1 MIMTIVKDFF
11 RNSKQSLYDLILLY
25 RPVIL
30 FATGG
35 LLAAIIVMEKYAL
48 LELIIIILILFL
60 IWPVINLFSMPLK
73 KGVIDVKLKKDIQNA
88 INRFIT
94 LTIIIILIGIS
105 IILVTIYMAFSISEN
120 LDLFTALTLI
130 AFLFIDTIKIINN
143 IYNRLK
149 KLNKYYMH
157 LSIIQIRK
165 RINFVIYLL
174 VTYTFFATLV
184 LFSILFYPILSDE
197 IMTQFPNLKIFIIL
211 FMLIIIISLYQYEDI
226 LKRNM
231 D

>member
-1 MIMTIVKDFF
+1 MTIVKDFF